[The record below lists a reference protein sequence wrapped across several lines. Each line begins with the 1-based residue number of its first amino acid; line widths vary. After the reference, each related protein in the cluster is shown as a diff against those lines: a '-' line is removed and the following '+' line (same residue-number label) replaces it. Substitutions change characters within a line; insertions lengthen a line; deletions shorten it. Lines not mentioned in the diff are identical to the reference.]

1 MLSVL
6 LQDESRYQAQTLW
19 SCKLEKKLFSFL
31 RHWFIMRMREENVKW
46 WRGRQTTRDVTTT
59 WTRRQASCRTLQA
72 ERIHHTLQFSLLRRR
87 ADPPGEFEKSL
98 RLVSSRDATS
108 FQSVKLFWKCTF
120 CIKYPLFGCGRWR
133 IFSRKCVVWIKP
145 LRLQTFAK
153 CLSYFDWNFEIWDS

>member
-19 SCKLEKKLFSFL
+19 SCKLEKKPFSFL
-31 RHWFIMRMREENVKW
+31 RHWFIMRMREENAKW

-72 ERIHHTLQFSLLRRR
+72 ESIHHTLQFSLLRRR
-87 ADPPGEFEKSL
+87 ADSPGEFEKSL

-108 FQSVKLFWKCTF
+108 VQSVKYFENVHSAS
-120 CIKYPLFGCGRWR
+120 I
-133 IFSRKCVVWIKP
+133 IHFSAVEDDAFSAESALYEWS
-145 LRLQTFAK
+145 L
-153 CLSYFDWNFEIWDS
+153 